1 MTETNNNNISFEKMK
16 KEKNLKKTEE
26 KKSYYHRKQKTMSE
40 ISFNEIVR
48 VNILNDELNSSST
61 NKGNDNRIK
70 IKRIEEKNNNNNKK
84 LPVNKVNA
92 KYNIKKHF

>member
-1 MTETNNNNISFEKMK
+1 MTETNNNNLSFEKIN
-16 KEKNLKKTEE
+16 KEKNLKKTED
-26 KKSYYHRKQKTMSE
+26 KKVYYHKKQKTMSE

-48 VNILNDELNSSST
+48 VNILNDELNST
-61 NKGNDNRIK
+61 TDKGKDNKIK
-70 IKRIEEKNNNNNKK
+70 IKRIEDKNNNNKK